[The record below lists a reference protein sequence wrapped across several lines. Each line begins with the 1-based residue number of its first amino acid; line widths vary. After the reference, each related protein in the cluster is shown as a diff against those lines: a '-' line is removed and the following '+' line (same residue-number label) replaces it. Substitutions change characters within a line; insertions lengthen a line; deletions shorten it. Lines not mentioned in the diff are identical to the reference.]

1 MPEYGDSGSVTVRD
15 GILTV
20 TQLNMLTK
28 GIIDA
33 NPLLGKVAIRGEIS
47 NLSTPSSGHIYFTL
61 KDERSVLRAV
71 MFRSS
76 TQRLRFAPEDGMTVV
91 ARGGISV
98 YMQGG
103 SYQLYVSSL
112 EPDGLGALY
121 IAYEKLRRRLEA
133 EGLFDAERKRP
144 LPKIPRTVGIITSP
158 TGAAVRDMI
167 NVIGRRF
174 PHAEIVLFPSPVQG
188 EGAAERL
195 CEGIEYFSDSLRA
208 DVVIIGRGG
217 GSIEDLW
224 EFNNEKLARTIA
236 ACRVPVISAVGHETD
251 FTIADFAADRRAPTP
266 SAAAELAVPE
276 TRELK
281 RKIENVIGR
290 LSQLI
295 NADVLRYRAL
305 IDSYAHS
312 RALMK
317 PAAITDERRMRLLL
331 SEQLLCGAMKDK
343 VSSARADFAALTSGL
358 SALDPLAVLARGYSA
373 VFAPDGRVIK
383 SVEDVS
389 EGDEFTLR
397 TSDGE
402 IDATVRAA
410 RKKKLSRSGQERR

>member
-133 EGLFDAERKRP
+133 EDFSMRSA
-144 LPKIPRTVGIITSP
+144 S
-158 TGAAVRDMI
+158 VR
-167 NVIGRRF
+167 
-174 PHAEIVLFPSPVQG
+174 
-188 EGAAERL
+188 
-195 CEGIEYFSDSLRA
+195 
-208 DVVIIGRGG
+208 
-217 GSIEDLW
+217 
-224 EFNNEKLARTIA
+224 
-236 ACRVPVISAVGHETD
+236 CR
-251 FTIADFAADRRAPTP
+251 
-266 SAAAELAVPE
+266 
-276 TRELK
+276 
-281 RKIENVIGR
+281 
-290 LSQLI
+290 
-295 NADVLRYRAL
+295 RYRA
-305 IDSYAHS
+305 
-312 RALMK
+312 
-317 PAAITDERRMRLLL
+317 P
-331 SEQLLCGAMKDK
+331 SE
-343 VSSARADFAALTSGL
+343 
-358 SALDPLAVLARGYSA
+358 
-373 VFAPDGRVIK
+373 
-383 SVEDVS
+383 
-389 EGDEFTLR
+389 
-397 TSDGE
+397 
-402 IDATVRAA
+402 
-410 RKKKLSRSGQERR
+410 

>member
-188 EGAAERL
+188 EGAA
-195 CEGIEYFSDSLRA
+195 
-208 DVVIIGRGG
+208 GG
-217 GSIEDLW
+217 AG
-224 EFNNEKLARTIA
+224 
-236 ACRVPVISAVGHETD
+236 
-251 FTIADFAADRRAPTP
+251 
-266 SAAAELAVPE
+266 
-276 TRELK
+276 
-281 RKIENVIGR
+281 
-290 LSQLI
+290 
-295 NADVLRYRAL
+295 
-305 IDSYAHS
+305 
-312 RALMK
+312 
-317 PAAITDERRMRLLL
+317 
-331 SEQLLCGAMKDK
+331 
-343 VSSARADFAALTSGL
+343 
-358 SALDPLAVLARGYSA
+358 PL
-373 VFAPDGRVIK
+373 
-383 SVEDVS
+383 
-389 EGDEFTLR
+389 
-397 TSDGE
+397 
-402 IDATVRAA
+402 
-410 RKKKLSRSGQERR
+410 